1 LQELGKEDQNMPM
14 GKDREIRGTLS
25 GVSNLRFTK
34 LEVRLLGLP
43 DGFRSTLRGST
54 IRGALGR
61 SLRETSCL
69 KPGAKCGSCPLSDQC
84 AYFYLF
90 ETPSG
95 PYLSSTYKYPYYP
108 HPYLIEPPLDGISF
122 GIVLLGRGADFY
134 NNTLLAI
141 EKMGQSGL
149 GRMRFR
155 FSPEVFSG
163 GFLVYKQGKL
173 MAKPLYMT
181 IDDYIASRI
190 RPSEKWVLSFKTPTR
205 VIHKG
210 RLARRFTATG
220 VVASLIRRLELL
232 TNLHQEPGFSLKLPP
247 EKNLFEGLSVVE
259 DRTYPVQHTSY
270 SGRQKGKLRLQGFM
284 GDVVLSGGNELLW
297 NLLVAGEIIHAG
309 KGTSF
314 GFGTYKIQEV

>member
-1 LQELGKEDQNMPM
+1 M
-14 GKDREIRGTLS
+14 
-25 GVSNLRFTK
+25 
-34 LEVRLLGLP
+34 EVRATDTQGIFL
-43 DGFRSTLRGST
+43 SQVRGST

-69 KPGAKCGSCPLSDQC
+69 RPGANCNTCPLSERC

-90 ETPSG
+90 ETPPNPNAQGSR
-95 PYLSSTYKYPYYP
+95 KYPYYP
-108 HPYLIEPPLDGISF
+108 HPYLVEPPLDAPSFQITLFGKGIE
-122 GIVLLGRGADFY
+122 FY

-141 EKMGQSGL
+141 ERTGQNGI
-149 GRMRFR
+149 GKMRFR

-163 GFLVYKQGKL
+163 GFLVYENGKL
-173 MAKPLYMT
+173 MAKPLIMT

-190 RPSEKWVLSFKTPTR
+190 RPTDKWLLSFKTPTR

-210 RLARRFTATG
+210 RLARRFTLTG
-220 VVASLIRRLELL
+220 VVASLIRRIDLL
-232 TNLHQEPGFSLKLPP
+232 TSLHQEPGFSLRLPP
-247 EKNLFEGLSVVE
+247 AKDLFEGLSVIE

-270 SGRQKGKLRLQGFM
+270 SGRQKEKLRLQGFM
-284 GDVVLSGGNELLW
+284 GDVVLSGWNKVLW
-297 NLLVAGEIIHAG
+297 NLLVAGEIIHVG